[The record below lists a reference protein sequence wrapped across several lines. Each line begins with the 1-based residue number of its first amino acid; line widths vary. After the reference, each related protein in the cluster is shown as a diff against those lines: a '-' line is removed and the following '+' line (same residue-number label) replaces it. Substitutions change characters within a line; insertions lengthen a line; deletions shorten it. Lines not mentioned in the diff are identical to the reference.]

1 MPCVETG
8 FHVLKFDCPIRKK
21 RVKVVC
27 KVSDSR
33 ANKVRKWTV
42 ESQLWK
48 IYSDL
53 PEPNEDSSLSSE
65 DEGSAS
71 GEEDEESSTS
81 SEDVSKGDD
90 DSNSSRL
97 CDCEQS
103 ICDSK
108 CLNRV
113 MPDDDTIESVSDD
126 ECEEC
131 KGMNGFH
138 DPACHHLEFCWNR
151 AVVEN

>member
-1 MPCVETG
+1 M
-8 FHVLKFDCPIRKK
+8 
-21 RVKVVC
+21 
-27 KVSDSR
+27 
-33 ANKVRKWTV
+33 

-53 PEPNEDSSLSSE
+53 PEPDEDSSLSSE

-81 SEDVSKGDD
+81 SEDDFNCDGNGD
-90 DSNSSRL
+90 SSR
-97 CDCEQS
+97 CSDCEQS
-103 ICDSK
+103 ICDSN

-113 MPDDDTIESVSDD
+113 IPDDETIESDSDD
-126 ECEEC
+126 ECLQC

-138 DPACHHLEFCWNR
+138 DYQCRHLEITWHTVACGNR
-151 AVVEN
+151 WKPR